1 MTGRPAGPDTAHRTA
16 RRRGHPT
23 RRTALLLAAC
33 TALAATVSA
42 PAAAQPG
49 HAARPGAA
57 ALQGVWQMDGYG
69 MYVTIDEQR
78 LRAYE
83 TTAISCLPGSLNGVR
98 ESGPDARGRVRFAVP
113 GSARVTVT
121 PRNAH
126 EARLSI
132 EDNVGHR
139 TLRRVAGLPA
149 RCHPDPS
156 KDNRDA
162 RTVFDVFWHTY
173 AENYPFF
180 AAKGIDWA
188 AMRDRYRPRVPE
200 GTSDDALFAVL
211 REMIEPLHDGHT
223 KLNAGPDRK
232 YGGAR
237 PGTTLPSTALLKQV
251 DAAIAANL
259 GPDATLHRWAGG
271 ALSYA
276 DLPGR
281 LGYLRITSFTGYT
294 DQDDYA
300 SDVAELDR
308 ALDAVFTKGR
318 TSGPGAL
325 RGLVVDLRLNG
336 GGSDPLGLRVASR
349 LTDRPYLAYRKHAR
363 NDPADPRKFT
373 PDQPAWIR
381 PHHGPRYTGPL
392 AVLTGPL
399 TISAG
404 ETFTQALL
412 GRTPAP
418 VRIGEN
424 TQGVFSDTLDRTL
437 PNGWKFELPNE
448 EFLTAE
454 GRTFD
459 GTGIPPAVRVP
470 VFAAEDLAAG
480 RDPALS
486 RARALLATGRPT
498 P

>member
-1 MTGRPAGPDTAHRTA
+1 MTGQPTGPDTAHRTA
-16 RRRGHPT
+16 RRNGHLT

-33 TALAATVSA
+33 TTLAATVAA
-42 PAAAQPG
+42 PAAAQPD

-57 ALQGVWQMDGYG
+57 APQGVWQMDGYG
-69 MYVTIDEQR
+69 TYVTIDGPR

-83 TTAISCLPGSLNGVR
+83 TTAVSCLPGSMNGVR
-98 ESGPDARGRVRFAVP
+98 EGIPDARGRVRFAVP
-113 GSARVTVT
+113 GSARVTVA
-121 PRNAH
+121 PQNARV
-126 EARLSI
+126 ARLSI
-132 EDNVGHR
+132 QDNVGYR
-139 TLRRVAGLPA
+139 TLHRVGGLPA
-149 RCHPDPS
+149 RCHRDPS
-156 KDNRDA
+156 KDARDA
-162 RTVFDVFWHTY
+162 RTVFDVFWQTY

-180 AAKGIDWA
+180 AAKGIDWSA
-188 AMRDRYRPRVPE
+188 VRDRYRPRVTA
-200 GTSDDALFAVL
+200 GTNDDALFAVL

-223 KLNAGPDRK
+223 KLDAGPGRE

-237 PGTTLPSTALLKQV
+237 PGTTLPSAAFLKQV
-251 DAAIAANL
+251 DAAIAAGL
-259 GPDATLHRWAGG
+259 GRNVTLHRWAGG

-276 DLPGR
+276 GLPGR

-294 DQDDYA
+294 ERDDYE

-308 ALDAVFTKGR
+308 ALDAVFTHAR
-318 TSGPGAL
+318 TSGPKAL

-363 NDPADPRKFT
+363 NDPRDPRGFT
-373 PDQPAWIR
+373 PDQPAYVR
-381 PHHGPRYTGPL
+381 PHQGPRYTGPL
-392 AVLTGPL
+392 ALLTGDL

-418 VRIGEN
+418 VRIGGN
-424 TQGVFSDTLDRTL
+424 TQGVFSDTMDRTL
-437 PNGWKFELPNE
+437 PNGWKFALPNE
-448 EFLTAE
+448 EFRTAD

-470 VFAAEDLAAG
+470 VFAPEDLAAR
-480 RDPALS
+480 RDPALT
-486 RARALLATGRPT
+486 RARALLDAGRAS
-498 P
+498 